1 MCFCWTLTDGF
12 GPLWICG
19 TKEYHQECQF
29 LESQPLKPGMINTRV
44 VDPESDF
51 AASMNVDSRKIK
63 PSRVEVPDECP
74 YPPPFE
80 FTWQHYIMLTGL
92 QAESTAIID
101 TCYQVASRWT
111 DSLPEFK
118 GNDGPTWPFA
128 PKLLWGIWVLEDL
141 TQGVFVDCLRKTA
154 KKVLHMQRKMM
165 KEGVDL
171 ITCASVGF
179 ELMDN
184 ELQEMRHQ
192 WTSSWLKRFC
202 IECGIVLGHR
212 KCFKCSKCS
221 VRYCSE
227 ECQRNNWEKHKQ
239 VCRSRRETLHK
250 SKDDGRV
257 AEQSS
262 VSPAGFALT

>member
-1 MCFCWTLTDGF
+1 
-12 GPLWICG
+12 
-19 TKEYHQECQF
+19 
-29 LESQPLKPGMINTRV
+29 MIKTRV
-44 VDPESDF
+44 FDPESGS
-51 AASMNVDSRKIK
+51 AAPIRTIDNRMIS

-80 FTWQHYIMLTGL
+80 FTWQHYIMLNGL

-154 KKVLHMQRKMM
+154 KEVLHMQRKMM

-262 VSPAGFALT
+262 LSPAGFALT